1 MHRRIESGARL
12 GRRPST
18 HVSVMRV
25 GPKVYLVVGRSEGEA
40 AARDE
45 ANSFNAYCHPYN
57 TYRVIT
63 TQVLRYTKGPL

>member
-1 MHRRIESGARL
+1 M
-12 GRRPST
+12 
-18 HVSVMRV
+18 SVTRV
-25 GPKVYLVVGRSEGEA
+25 GPNVYLVVGRSEGEA

-63 TQVLRYTKGPL
+63 KQALRNKKGPYDGL